1 VSRFDSGSR
10 VRAILRRLCAWAA
23 RSVARVEPQSR
34 ALPESD
40 LEAIFG
46 VLAVVHGN
54 LLADQLLPDLVRQLV
69 NRLTRHGPLPDG
81 ASPGELNALLG
92 DLCQRMHWAMSYDYG
107 DYPEPMPRR
116 TTYYLDIPD
125 GEIDA
130 CTTALI
136 NVGGEVRRHRID
148 DTAHPNGGQ
157 IAAAFPDLPP
167 DRGRGRRGRYAPL
180 SRRRPVGSAVPGS
193 RRQHRWPLGTPQL
206 RPSAPTYDA
215 FLGSRGLSHIY

>member
-1 VSRFDSGSR
+1 VYRSNIS
-10 VRAILRRLCAWAA
+10 A
-23 RSVARVEPQSR
+23 RNVARVQPQPR
-34 ALPESD
+34 ALPGSD

-46 VLAVVHGN
+46 ALAVVHGN
-54 LLADQLLPDLVRQLV
+54 LLADQLPPDLVRQLL
-69 NRLTRHGPLPDG
+69 NRLTRHGPLPEG

-92 DLCQRMHWAMSYDYG
+92 DLCQRMHWAMSPEYG

-136 NVGGEVRRHRID
+136 NLGGQVSRHRID
-148 DTAHPNGGQ
+148 DATDPSAGH

-167 DRGRGRRGRYAPL
+167 DPSHHARVAQL
-180 SRRRPVGSAVPGS
+180 STLAHRHGGELAGFGS
-193 RRQHRWPLGTPQL
+193 
-206 RPSAPTYDA
+206 
-215 FLGSRGLSHIY
+215 